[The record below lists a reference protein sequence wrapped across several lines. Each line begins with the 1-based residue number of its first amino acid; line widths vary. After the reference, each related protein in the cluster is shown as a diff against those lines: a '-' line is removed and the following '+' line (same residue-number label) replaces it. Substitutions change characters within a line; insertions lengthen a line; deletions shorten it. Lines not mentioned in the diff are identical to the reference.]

1 MHPQS
6 VFQSFTL
13 LPCPPCNVCH
23 VFLNRLKT
31 AKERFSNAAKTEIIN
46 LTDDEVSKFAFG
58 ATRDEVQDLT
68 HDSTVESVDLT
79 RDSDADMSLKDTGS
93 VKGVAYPRLPND
105 SCSLF
110 RTWVGQQ
117 AGIERIGY
125 RGLSQR
131 DLDTLRPNV
140 WVTDE
145 IINMYMHLL
154 AGSRPGT
161 YFFSSFTYA
170 KLLEELYAEEP
181 NWAKFLRYAKRIN
194 FCDYDY
200 VLFPIHQPGHW
211 CLVVAYPKQLKLAYF
226 DSMGGTDGL
235 CLKLC
240 ESFFQAR
247 GEANSAEA
255 RFKSDWTLEFVGPR
269 SKEPIPEQEDGV
281 SCGLFVC
288 ALADVLTAGGSRDQ
302 WGYSQ
307 QDMAYFRK
315 LVRSLMTKFRA

>member
-1 MHPQS
+1 M
-6 VFQSFTL
+6 FF
-13 LPCPPCNVCH
+13 
-23 VFLNRLKT
+23 NRLKT
-31 AKERFSNAAKTEIIN
+31 AKERFSDAAKTIIIN
-46 LTDDEVSKFAFG
+46 LTEDEVSKFAFG

-68 HDSTVESVDLT
+68 HDSTVESVNLT
-79 RDSDADMSLKDTGS
+79 RDSDDDLRQGGAADMSMKDTGS
-93 VKGVAYPRLPND
+93 VMGVAYPCLPND
-105 SCSLF
+105 SCALF

-131 DLDTLRPNV
+131 DLNTLRPNECL
-140 WVTDE
+140 TCE

-170 KLLEELYAEEP
+170 KLLEEFHAEEP